1 MVVMEPM
8 FSGLLLLAGNKE
20 IHHIGIHTEEG
31 GTLFPSFVLTTNKL
45 TLNPKPS
52 RPCKVTIT

>member
-31 GTLFPSFVLTTNKL
+31 GTLFPSSVLTTNKL
-45 TLNPKPS
+45 TGHVKLPLLRVLKCP
-52 RPCKVTIT
+52 